1 MDATITSKGQTTV
14 PKPVRDHL
22 GLKPGDKVRFFIAPD
37 GAVTM
42 LPVLPISSL
51 RGFSRKSDEP
61 VSIEEMNE
69 AIAAGWAGEPPPAD
83 RR

>member
-37 GAVTM
+37 RAVH
-42 LPVLPISSL
+42 
-51 RGFSRKSDEP
+51 
-61 VSIEEMNE
+61 
-69 AIAAGWAGEPPPAD
+69 AARVAD
-83 RR
+83 QQFARFQQEV